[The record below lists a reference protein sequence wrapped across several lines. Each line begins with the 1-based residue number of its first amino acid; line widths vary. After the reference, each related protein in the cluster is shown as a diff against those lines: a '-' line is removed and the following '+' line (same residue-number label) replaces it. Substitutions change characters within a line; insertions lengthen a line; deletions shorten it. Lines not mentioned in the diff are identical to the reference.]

1 MIQWDVQTESGKR
14 GNKNNKKERKKSE
27 KERMGLSDSL
37 TKHMRK

>member
-1 MIQWDVQTESGKR
+1 MCRQSPEKEATKTIR
-14 GNKNNKKERKKSE
+14 KKEKKSE